1 MSAVSSLKV
10 SDVNITVKDPELRDL
25 VKDWLPKQK
34 YEHIE
39 FKVTGFASVA
49 NAIRRALFSETTLYV
64 MYAEL
69 NDIETNDGFTNDWVQ
84 NRIQLIPVNQNAPSN
99 VVGSYEVVN
108 NTDDII
114 TVRSSD
120 IKFKP
125 DAPVCDST
133 YRIAVVTPGKYF
145 KINNIHLVKQN
156 GYEGHSQI
164 ASNIM
169 YSGSDNN
176 YFISFDTNGSFN
188 GKDTVKYALNSII
201 DRFTKIDKELRAFDL
216 KASNEFKTSSIEL
229 ILNDELSILTI
240 YNESHTVGY
249 LISDYVYKIDPSI
262 PLINHKLI
270 HITERNLI
278 INWRH
283 QTGLK
288 IILDAIEKIIK
299 VFKDSI

>member
-125 DAPVCDST
+125 DAPVCDLT
-133 YRIAVVTPGKYF
+133 MP
-145 KINNIHLVKQN
+145 
-156 GYEGHSQI
+156 
-164 ASNIM
+164 
-169 YSGSDNN
+169 
-176 YFISFDTNGSFN
+176 FI
-188 GKDTVKYALNSII
+188 TVLFY
-201 DRFTKIDKELRAFDL
+201 
-216 KASNEFKTSSIEL
+216 
-229 ILNDELSILTI
+229 
-240 YNESHTVGY
+240 
-249 LISDYVYKIDPSI
+249 
-262 PLINHKLI
+262 
-270 HITERNLI
+270 
-278 INWRH
+278 
-283 QTGLK
+283 
-288 IILDAIEKIIK
+288 
-299 VFKDSI
+299 